1 MNSSKP
7 EINCYQGG
15 YFIYQNE
22 HSEKEYHQQDDI
34 RITLKEAASI
44 KESIISLIRQSTSS
58 IKLCSF
64 ILSDPEIY
72 HELNEVLSKREV
84 AVFILTQLDD
94 RKMSTSFLS
103 EEEISENF
111 NQNHIDYISKLYTNG
126 AHLRA
131 AKSAHAKFII
141 SDNEVALLMSANI
154 TTPSLNENPES
165 GVILANKQALDSL
178 VKLFDIIFQ
187 YGTEYTKFKA
197 ASKDKQ
203 FVVSRDSVLKPEWLE
218 GISNSNLK
226 FTWGEMNQ
234 SLYSE
239 LIDLIKNSNTSG
251 RVLISTYSV
260 VGLENIPEF
269 VQTIR
274 AYIEQGGS
282 VILFCR
288 GMNYRADHLKNCTV
302 LSEIGVDIYGDLF
315 NHSKG
320 LISDDSG
327 FIFTANIDGNHGLI
341 NGFEVGCLLEP
352 NQRQALESFILW
364 QIDNAPYKFQLNP
377 VKTDFYNTYSFY
389 AKSKGINPLEIPDDI
404 VFDVFNDKTASE
416 IENYPTYVL
425 FNSSKQLKYIN
436 VSNSF
441 YSANMEGNT
450 IELIDQT
457 NKIYGMETYLLQ
469 SRNITINTKNKI
481 VE

>member
-1 MNSSKP
+1 MSISKS
-7 EINCYQGG
+7 EVNRFKGG

-22 HSEKEYHQQDDI
+22 HSETDYYQQDDI
-34 RITLKEAASI
+34 KITLKKIATI
-44 KESIISLIRQSTSS
+44 KESIISLIRQSTTS

-72 HELNEVLSKREV
+72 SELNEVLGKREV

-94 RKMSTSFLS
+94 KKMSTSFLS

-165 GVILANKQALDSL
+165 GVILANKQSLDSL
-178 VKLFDIIFQ
+178 VKLFDVIFQ

-197 ASKDKQ
+197 AAKDKQ

-218 GISNSNLK
+218 GISDSNLK
-226 FTWGEMNQ
+226 FTWGEINQ
-234 SLYSE
+234 SLYNE
-239 LIDLIKNSNTSG
+239 LIELIKNSNING
-251 RVLISTYSV
+251 RILISTYSV
-260 VGLENIPEF
+260 VGLENIPEL
-269 VQTIR
+269 VQTIK

-320 LISDDSG
+320 LINDDSG

-352 NQRQALESFILW
+352 VQRQRLESFILW

-377 VKTDFYNTYSFY
+377 EKNDFYNTYRFY
-389 AKSKGINPLEIPDDI
+389 ANSKGINPLEIPDDI
-404 VFDVFNDKTASE
+404 MFNVFNDKAVLE

-425 FNSSKQLKYIN
+425 LNPSKQVKYIN
-436 VSNSF
+436 VGSSF
-441 YSANMEGNT
+441 YSVNMDGNT
-450 IELIDQT
+450 IDLIDQT
-457 NKIYGMETYLLQ
+457 NRIYGMETYLLQ
-469 SRNITINTKNKI
+469 STNITINNNKI
-481 VE
+481 V